1 MRLLTAISIA
11 SLVVSIAAV
20 VFVLGLY
27 AELDK
32 LELGTPT
39 EHTQDLEK
47 DAITP
52 LLEEAEPN
60 LTLGMM
66 EGILEQYYRAYE
78 QAGYPKQGF
87 LSGARCLQG
96 GELVMH
102 NRMWD
107 FKKTF
112 DPKKKEWELQVTGR
126 LCNGIEYF
134 YSNDSTGKL
143 SR

>member
-11 SLVVSIAAV
+11 SLIVSVAAV

-32 LELGTPT
+32 LELGTST

-60 LTLGMM
+60 LTLAMM
-66 EGILEQYYRAYE
+66 EGILKQHWRVGKE
-78 QAGYPKQGF
+78 AGYLKGGF
-87 LSGARCLQG
+87 YDGAWCLGDGQPH
-96 GELVMH
+96 MS
-102 NRMWD
+102 NRIGD
-107 FKKTF
+107 FKKSF
-112 DPKKKEWELQVTGR
+112 DPKKKE
-126 LCNGIEYF
+126 
-134 YSNDSTGKL
+134 
-143 SR
+143 